1 MDGGVVGSI
10 DGFDVGAIDGIF
22 VGQPE
27 GVVLGIDVIG
37 EFDGNCDGR

>member
-37 EFDGNCDGR
+37 GFDGNCDVR